1 LSAWAIIA
9 GEAPRFFTWWN
20 MVFLV
25 NAVGNTLVASVLGC
39 GIGYALGF
47 ALAALRLPQLMPV
60 APLRALCILW
70 VEVFRRIPFLVLLL
84 LVFFLSQFAKLEA
97 PLWVVAVVAVAI
109 RMSALAAE
117 NIRAGLESVRATQW
131 EAALTMNLPPWTV
144 LRRIVLPQAWRVILP
159 PSIAHVLSMVKET
172 SLVSQIGFIEITF
185 AAKMLTQ
192 RGFSAL
198 LTYGSALILYFLV
211 GWALASLGRYAER
224 RLTRRPAG
232 PGPTRSPASP
242 PAASLLPAP

>member
-1 LSAWAIIA
+1 MNI
-9 GEAPRFFTWWN
+9 P
-20 MVFLV
+20 
-25 NAVGNTLVASVLGC
+25 
-39 GIGYALGF
+39 
-47 ALAALRLPQLMPV
+47 ALAALRRV
-60 APLRALCILW
+60 
-70 VEVFRRIPFLVLLL
+70 
-84 LVFFLSQFAKLEA
+84 
-97 PLWVVAVVAVAI
+97 
-109 RMSALAAE
+109 
-117 NIRAGLESVRATQW
+117 
-131 EAALTMNLPPWTV
+131 
-144 LRRIVLPQAWRVILP
+144 VLPQSWRVILP
-159 PSIAHVLSMVKET
+159 PSIVHVLSMVKET

>member
-1 LSAWAIIA
+1 MSALDIIIA
-9 GEAPRFFTWWN
+9 EAPRFFTWWN
-20 MVFLV
+20 IRFLLE
-25 NAVGNTLVASVLGC
+25 AVGNTLVASVLGC
-39 GIGYALGF
+39 AIGYALGF
-47 ALAALRLPQLMPV
+47 ALAALRLPQLVPF
-60 APLRALCILW
+60 APARAVCVLW
-70 VEVFRRIPFLVLLL
+70 VETFRRIPFLVLLL

-97 PLWVVAVVAVAI
+97 PLWVVAVTAVAI

-131 EAALTMNLPPWTV
+131 DAALTMNLPPFAV
-144 LRRIVLPQAWRVILP
+144 LRRIVLPQAWRVIIP

-198 LTYGSALILYFLV
+198 LTYGSALVLYFLV
-211 GWALASLGRYAER
+211 GWALAALGRYAER
-224 RLTRRPAG
+224 RLTG
-232 PGPTRSPASP
+232 RSRASH
-242 PAASLLPAP
+242 PAASPLPAG